1 MVTLVERMLVLHRQR
16 QAARTP
22 QEQTVLA
29 AQIEAT
35 DRQIDRLV
43 YGLYGLT
50 VASASI
56 FARSFDTEAQKC
68 RSAQRRSGSSVEC
81 LERGRR
87 IGRPQAQC

>member
-1 MVTLVERMLVLHRQR
+1 MVTLMARMLVLHRQC

-22 QEQTVLA
+22 PEQTVLA

-50 VASASI
+50 AAEIEVVGGGA
-56 FARSFDTEAQKC
+56 
-68 RSAQRRSGSSVEC
+68 
-81 LERGRR
+81 
-87 IGRPQAQC
+87 